1 MEISAIRG
9 EVRRFMA
16 NAIKNFHVFLEY
28 FLKAEVAVQGG
39 EGWRAGFCSFWEDET
54 KLLIT
59 FNSKDISIWWGAKWK
74 TWGEN

>member
-28 FLKAEVAVQGG
+28 TPEAEVAVQGG
-39 EGWRAGFCSFWEDET
+39 EGWRAGFCSF
-54 KLLIT
+54 
-59 FNSKDISIWWGAKWK
+59 
-74 TWGEN
+74 